1 MGHSLL
7 LSGRRITSAK
17 VIAAA
22 VASVIALAAVLV
34 ATGRG
39 PHVAL
44 PSAKTAPRSA
54 SLPLGAQGA
63 ISDALGR
70 DRSAFHVVAGRGGL
84 VAGNSAMG
92 MSASFGARGALVRAG
107 GATFG
112 LRLLGY
118 GAVAPRAHANRVTY
132 RHGAITEWYSNGP
145 LGLEQGFDVKRASAG
160 AAGDLALRLGLSG
173 NVRARATGSNGLTL
187 AGPRRQNLSY
197 SGLSATD
204 ARGRTLK
211 SWLSL
216 NGRLAVIHVRTAGA
230 AFPVKVDPYIQV
242 SRSNGSVTS
251 GRLGGFAISVQG
263 SLAAISE
270 EDPSRSN
277 PPQAVDIFAA
287 KSGRWQL
294 GATLIA
300 RLTDPADESFGH
312 SVSLTPDGR
321 TLAVGAPDANTDAG
335 AAYVFSE
342 PATGWASTTV
352 GTAAK
357 LTDTSPFPTVSFDQL
372 GQSVSISADGSTIA
386 VGVFGR
392 ASSAIDGN
400 VGAVDVYQRSGMNW
414 ATQTAPHAT
423 LTHGLGRAGDQL
435 GRSVA
440 LSGNGSTIVAG
451 ATGFGGTT
459 TPFIGEAW
467 VWQQPATGWAN
478 NNNPNAVLL
487 SPNAITAANNFFG
500 GSTAISADAKTIVI
514 GATGVAGGRGAAF
527 VYTSPNGVWTSA
539 PNAAATLMSS
549 DGQQEQVG
557 WSVATDGHLVV
568 SGTPFVTI
576 GGNMAQGAAYVYVEP
591 PTGWRNATETQKLF
605 SSDGGTADGLGQSV
619 GLSNGTV
626 LAASPGS
633 DVPGHADAGAI
644 YAFGPFPTTSIS
656 FSPAAPNGSNGWY
669 RSAVRVTVGAS
680 DTASTVNGLRCAAD
694 LAAAPASF
702 LELPAAC
709 PFATGATIAN
719 SGLHAVYA
727 AASNTAGYANNPVSG
742 TFKIDTNNPTVRCVV
757 SPTFILRGK
766 GGLVAATVSDPTS
779 GAAASLIAGRA
790 NVRSTGRKTVTLT
803 GRDNAGN
810 STTVHCGYQVAA
822 PQVPTS
828 IRFNYS
834 FFRNGTMF
842 TTLTAKKV
850 PKGATLAV
858 ICKGGGCP
866 FGRRTLHPPKKIKVC
881 KAHHKHCKIKPAPPF
896 ANLDVLPLLNKKH
909 LAPKTKLTLTVTKPN
924 TIGVTQ
930 TFTMG
935 KIGKRPKVAGPSC
948 LAPGSNKPGK
958 GCHS

>member
-1 MGHSLL
+1 MGQSLL

-17 VIAAA
+17 LIAAA
-22 VASVIALAAVLV
+22 VASVLALGAVLV
-34 ATGRG
+34 ASGHG

-44 PSAKTAPRSA
+44 PSAHSSHATG
-54 SLPLGAQGA
+54 SLPLSAQGA

-70 DRSAFHVVAGRGGL
+70 NRSEFQIVTGPRGL
-84 VAGNSAMG
+84 TAGNAAVG
-92 MSASFGARGALVRAG
+92 MRASFGASGTLVRAG
-107 GATFG
+107 GATLG

-118 GAVAPRAHANRVTY
+118 GSASPRAHANRVTY
-132 RHGAITEWYSNGP
+132 QHGPVTEWYSNGP
-145 LGLEQGFDVKRASAG
+145 LGLEQGFDVQR

-173 NVRARATGSNGLTL
+173 NVRARMAGSTGLALT
-187 AGPRRQNLSY
+187 GPHGQSLNY
-197 SGLSATD
+197 TGLSAID
-204 ARGRTLK
+204 ARGHTLK
-211 SWLSL
+211 SWLTL
-216 NGRLAVIHVRTAGA
+216 DGRQAVIHVRTAGA
-230 AFPVKVDPYIQV
+230 AFPVHVDPYIQV
-242 SRSNGSVTS
+242 SKSNGSVTG

-270 EDPSRSN
+270 EDPARSN

-312 SVSLTPDGR
+312 SVSLTPNGR
-321 TLAVGAPDANTDAG
+321 TLAVGAPDAHSDAG
-335 AAYVFSE
+335 AAYVFTE
-342 PATGWASTTV
+342 PTTGWASTTV

-357 LTDTSPFPTVSFDQL
+357 LTDTSPFPAVSFDQL
-372 GQSVSISADGSTIA
+372 GESVSISADGSTIA

-392 ASSAIDGN
+392 ASSAINGN
-400 VGAVDVYQRSGMNW
+400 VGAVDVYQRSGMTW
-414 ATQTAPHAT
+414 ANQIKPAAT
-423 LTHGLGRAGDQL
+423 LTHGGGRTGDQL

-478 NNNPNAVLL
+478 NTNPNAVLL

-539 PNAAATLMSS
+539 PNAAAILMSS

-557 WSVATDGHLVV
+557 WSVATDGHVVV

-591 PTGWRNATETQKLF
+591 ATGWRNATETQRL
-605 SSDGGTADGLGQSV
+605 SSNDGRNADGLGQSV

-626 LAASPGS
+626 IAASPGS

-644 YAFGPFPTTSIS
+644 YAFGPFPTSSVALT
-656 FSPAAPNGSNGWY
+656 PAAPNGRNGWY
-669 RSAVRVTVGAS
+669 RSAVRVTVSAS
-680 DTASTVNGLRCAAD
+680 DAASRVTSVRCVLNPKSAPKSFAAI
-694 LAAAPASF
+694 PAT
-702 LELPAAC
+702 C
-709 PFATGATIAN
+709 PFS
-719 SGLHAVYA
+719 SGGRVSRNGTDTVYA
-727 AASNTAGYANNPVSG
+727 AASNGAGYAENPVSR
-742 TFKIDTNNPTVRCVV
+742 TIKIDTGKPTVKCVA
-757 SPTFILRGK
+757 SPTFVLRGK
-766 GGLVAATVSDPTS
+766 GGLVSATVRDKISRP
-779 GAAASLIAGRA
+779 AAGLIAARA
-790 NVRSTGRKTVTLT
+790 KVRSTGTKTVKLT
-803 GRDNAGN
+803 GRDKAGN
-810 STTVHCGYQVAA
+810 SKTVHCRYQVAA

-828 IRFNYS
+828 FPFSYS
-834 FFRNGTMF
+834 LFGDGTMF
-842 TTLTAKKV
+842 TGLKANKV
-850 PKGATLAV
+850 PSGATLV
-858 ICKGGGCP
+858 VTCKGRGCP
-866 FGRRTLHPPKKIKVC
+866 FGRRTLHGPKKTKVC
-881 KAHHKHCKIKPAPPF
+881 KAHQKHCKTKPGRPF
-896 ANLDVLPLLNKKH
+896 ATLNIVGLLKNRHLPTN
-909 LAPKTKLTLTVTKPN
+909 TKLTLTVTKPN

-930 TFTMG
+930 SFTMRNAM
-935 KIGKRPKVAGPSC
+935 RPKVTGPSC

-958 GCHS
+958 GCRS